1 MSELNLILMGP
12 PGAGKGTQAE
22 RLVDDF
28 DLPYYATG
36 DILRAAISEGTEL
49 GRQAK
54 PIVEAGEL
62 VPDELMTGVIMERID
77 TPEAE
82 DGFILDG
89 FPRTVPQAE
98 ALNEALE
105 RRGRSL
111 TAALLIDA
119 PAEEVIRRL
128 SGRRICEKN
137 GHVYHMAFDPPKND
151 EVCDQDGSRLIQRDD
166 DKPET
171 IEKRLA
177 VYSEQTEPLIDWYD
191 DRGLLRRFDGSR
203 PPEEV
208 HSHIRATL
216 ATLALEAEL

>member
-1 MSELNLILMGP
+1 MGP

-36 DILRAAISEGTEL
+36 DILRAAIAEGTEL
-49 GRQAK
+49 GKEAQ
-54 PIVEAGEL
+54 PIVEAGDL
-62 VPDELMTGVIMERID
+62 VPDELMIGVIMERFD
-77 TPEAE
+77 APEAE

-89 FPRTVPQAE
+89 FPRTVGQAE
-98 ALNEALE
+98 ALDEALD

-128 SGRRICEKN
+128 SGRRICVKN
-137 GHVYHMAFDPPKND
+137 GHVYHVENDPPKN
-151 EVCDQDGSRLIQRDD
+151 EGVCDQDGSRLIQRDD

-171 IEKRLA
+171 IKRRLS
-177 VYSEQTEPLIDWYD
+177 VYREQTEPLIDWYD
-191 DRGLLRRFDGSR
+191 QRGALRRFDGSR
-203 PPEEV
+203 PPDEV

>member
-1 MSELNLILMGP
+1 MAELNLILMGP

-36 DILRAAISEGTEL
+36 DILREAIDQGTEL
-49 GRQAK
+49 GKEAK
-54 PIVEAGEL
+54 PIVEAGDL
-62 VPDELMTGVIMERID
+62 VPDELMIGVIMERID
-77 TPEAE
+77 TPDAE
-82 DGFILDG
+82 DGFVLDG
-89 FPRTVPQAE
+89 FPRTVGQAE
-98 ALNEALE
+98 ALDEALN

-128 SGRRICEKN
+128 SGRRICAKN
-137 GHVYHMAFDPPKND
+137 QHVYHMEFDPPKND
-151 EVCDQDGSRLIQRDD
+151 GVCDQDGSRLIQRDD

-171 IEKRLA
+171 IKKRLA
-177 VYSEQTEPLIDWYD
+177 VYREQTEPLIDWYD
-191 DRGLLRRFDGSR
+191 ERGLLRRFDGSR
-203 PPEEV
+203 KPEEV

>member
-1 MSELNLILMGP
+1 VSELNLILMGP

-36 DILRAAISEGTEL
+36 DILRAAISEGTAL
-49 GRQAK
+49 GRQAG
-54 PIVEAGEL
+54 PIVESGEL
-62 VPDELMTGVIMERID
+62 VPDELMTGVIMERLD
-77 TPEAE
+77 KPEAE

-89 FPRTVPQAE
+89 FPRTIPQAE
-98 ALNEALE
+98 ALDQALE
-105 RRGRSL
+105 QRGRAL
-111 TAALLIDA
+111 NAALLIDA
-119 PAEEVIRRL
+119 PAEELIRRL
-128 SGRRICEKN
+128 SGRRICAES
-137 GHVYHMAFDPPKND
+137 GHVYHMEFDPPKND
-151 EVCDQDGSRLIQRDD
+151 EVCDQDGSQLIQRED

-177 VYSEQTEPLIDWYD
+177 VYRDQTTPLIDWYEE
-191 DRGLLRRFDGSR
+191 RGLLRRFDGAR

>member
-1 MSELNLILMGP
+1 VSELNLILMGP

-49 GRQAK
+49 GKRAK
-54 PIVEAGEL
+54 PIVDAGDL
-62 VPDELMTGVIMERID
+62 VPDELMIGVIMERID

-89 FPRTVPQAE
+89 YPRTIPQAE
-98 ALNEALE
+98 ALDEALG
-105 RRGRSL
+105 RRERSL
-111 TAALLIDA
+111 TAALLINA
-119 PAEEVIRRL
+119 PGEEVIRRL
-128 SGRRICEKN
+128 SGRRICAKN
-137 GHVYHMAFDPPKND
+137 GHVYHVEFDPPKND

-171 IEKRLA
+171 VEKRLA
-177 VYSEQTEPLIDWYD
+177 VYLEQTAPLIDWYD
-191 DRGLLRRFDGSR
+191 ERGVLRRFDGTRS
-203 PPEEV
+203 PEEV